1 MARRRRAYKREMTPD
16 PQFDSELVSRLIS
29 SVMKSGKK
37 AVAQGIVYGAIEAIR
52 GKVEEDPLSVLT
64 KAVDNIKPRV
74 EVRSRRVGGA
84 TYQVPVEVSR
94 DRQLALAMRWLVSFS
109 SQRKGV
115 PMQQALSAEL
125 LDAYKNQGNA
135 IRKREDTHKMAQ
147 ANKAFAH
154 YAW

>member
-1 MARRRRAYKREMTPD
+1 MARRRRATKREIIPD
-16 PQFDSELVSRLIS
+16 AKFESEIVSRLVS
-29 SVMKSGKK
+29 YLMFNGKK
-37 AVAQGIVYGAIEAIR
+37 SVAEGIVYGAIEGIR
-52 GKVEEDPLSVLT
+52 GQVEEDPLIVLT
-64 KAVDNIKPRV
+64 KAIDNVKPRV

-84 TYQVPVEVSR
+84 TYQVPVEVNR
-94 DRQLALAMRWLVSFS
+94 DRQLALALRWLVSFS

-115 PMQQALSAEL
+115 PMRKALAMEL